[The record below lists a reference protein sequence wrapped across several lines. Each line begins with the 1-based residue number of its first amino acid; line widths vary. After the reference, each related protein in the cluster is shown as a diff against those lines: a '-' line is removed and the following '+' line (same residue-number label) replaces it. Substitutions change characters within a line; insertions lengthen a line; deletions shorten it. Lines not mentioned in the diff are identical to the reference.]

1 VVHED
6 YEGPSQMGEDALNH
20 YHQSRLSPR
29 KVVER
34 HPKLNLGSIS
44 NHQLFKKIKLMER
57 YKFNHLINTLIL
69 FLKYGLKLRPF

>member
-34 HPKLNLGSIS
+34 HPKLNL
-44 NHQLFKKIKLMER
+44 
-57 YKFNHLINTLIL
+57 
-69 FLKYGLKLRPF
+69 